1 MKKIIYLTLLFILTV
16 FTPSCKDEVEG
27 CRDANAINYNAE
39 ADVDCNCC
47 KYEGSV
53 VLWIDSATSQDLISV
68 GVSNLKFYLDGVY
81 VGVISS
87 SIFFNSTPSCSSPG
101 AFVLDF
107 DLGSSKSDS
116 SILEVRDQS
125 NNLLTT
131 ESITAFANTCT
142 AYQL

>member
-1 MKKIIYLTLLFILTV
+1 VTHGKTKIFQSLFGHEKVWVECILQMT
-16 FTPSCKDEVEG
+16 
-27 CRDANAINYNAE
+27 
-39 ADVDCNCC
+39 
-47 KYEGSV
+47 
-53 VLWIDSATSQDLISV
+53 
-68 GVSNLKFYLDGVY
+68 
-81 VGVISS
+81 
-87 SIFFNSTPSCSSPG
+87 
-101 AFVLDF
+101 FVLDF